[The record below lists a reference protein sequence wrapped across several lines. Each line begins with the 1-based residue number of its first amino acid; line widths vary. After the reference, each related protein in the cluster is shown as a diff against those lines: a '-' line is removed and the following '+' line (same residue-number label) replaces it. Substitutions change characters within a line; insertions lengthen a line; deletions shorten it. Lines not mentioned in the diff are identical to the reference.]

1 MHIGNRWQRF
11 CGGIQLAGI
20 ALIAVLVS
28 FFAASAKAAPFT
40 HNFDALIADLQSRA
54 AVLSNST
61 DKVGEKQFKAIE
73 KILNIFNEP
82 PVSEGADI
90 KNLGT
95 VGKALMK
102 SFPTDFTPPGSSL
115 FTNLQS
121 AVTDFTGNVQALV
134 SIVQTDIDEIATAP
148 CKVKCQAQQSDAQKI
163 LDHAATA
170 SSFGTQ
176 ANLIG
181 SAWKEALKAD
191 ATTTICAGTT
201 SEGGR
206 SRSDDSLTATSIGKN
221 SIVNS
226 P

>member
-1 MHIGNRWQRF
+1 MHAGNPQRWF
-11 CGGIQLAGI
+11 CGRIHSAGI
-20 ALIAVLVS
+20 ALIAGALA

-54 AVLSNST
+54 AALSNST
-61 DKVGEKQFKAIE
+61 DKVEEKQFKTIE
-73 KILNIFNEP
+73 KILNTFNEP

-95 VGKALMK
+95 VGKELMK

-121 AVTDFTGNVQALV
+121 AVAGFTSNVQTLV
-134 SIVQTDIDEIATAP
+134 SIVQTDIDQIATAP
-148 CKVKCQAQQSDAQKI
+148 CKIKCQAQQSDAQKI

-170 SSFGTQ
+170 SIFGTQ

-201 SEGGR
+201 SEAGVSTSDN
-206 SRSDDSLTATSIGKN
+206 SRTATSISKN